1 MTERIPKSKQEA
13 VRSRYLNSITSKILG
28 PGSEHFVSDS
38 SVEIISEPPRNRY
51 ITGILYPKVE
61 SKASGRSSDDISGD
75 DQDVD
80 FDAESEPIVV
90 DNSFK
95 PTSIGLSFYC
105 LKTSTLDF
113 KINTSVYNMTE
124 NPWIDLPADL
134 LESILP
140 IVTDAQVTEPI
151 LKISDDQKQIA
162 YADSYTRK
170 AISLQKRLKN
180 LIDQLKEKP
189 EMKDAAA
196 FLYRL
201 YNLNYL
207 SEKSKKA
214 KPKIYQR
221 RPISTK
227 VTLDLTKP
235 RSTTEIMQSGEP
247 LGLSIFA
254 KVRELPLPDN
264 KRAVQAVTLV
274 VQNTSKSTIFF
285 QTQVILNAMH
295 SLKFCAS
302 EDVMD
307 THLEQLSKEDQKIRF
322 EYRNKKTYAIGHGI
336 SVGWSPQAGEVESIF
351 TEYVPTYELSPMSF
365 DLEGLSKDILRP
377 DSYLSE
383 VPEEA
388 QIQSLTKF
396 AAKYDAWIDERELQV
411 PEIKMENPSY
421 AEIASSNLQ
430 DCRICSNRIHQG
442 IELLRRD
449 PAALLAFDLAN
460 EAILLQRSKNPERK
474 MQCFRSRSYENLEDD
489 PNTSFAWRPFQLA
502 FILTTIDSLINEKS
516 DFRDVL
522 DLIWISTG
530 GGKTEAY
537 LCAIALVVLYQR
549 LGDADAKGVTVIMR
563 YTLRLLTAQQF
574 QRASSMICALEFLRQ
589 HRDDLGSNEIS
600 VGLWVGGGST
610 PNHRKEA
617 KTDFVNLRKNHDSP
631 NPFQVLEC
639 PWCHREHSII
649 PDDTEKRVVDA
660 WGYAPLVNGNDF
672 DLQCQNSSCPFHEKL
687 PIYVIDDSI
696 YKNQPTLLFGTV
708 DKFAQVPI
716 NEKTAALFSCSN
728 GKSGEAYKPQLII
741 QDELHLISGPLG
753 SIVGLYESSFDYILS
768 SGSSRPKYLAS
779 TATIRNSQEQ
789 VRNLF
794 DRDVMQFPPDG
805 LDVDDNFFVKTR
817 KPSADG
823 NLYGRQYVGVMGTGK
838 TQVTTEIRLFAALL
852 HSIVEL
858 GLSLEEQDLFWTVVG
873 YFNSLRELGK
883 ASTLLMDDV
892 RDELRRL
899 TKIEGSASSRQLN
912 TFGNL
917 ELTSHVSSS
926 EIVNTIKKLTHT
938 HTSDERAVDT
948 MIATNMLSVGIDIS
962 RLNSMIVVGQPKL
975 TSEYIQATSRVGRD
989 TLGLVFALYSST
1001 KSRDRSHYETF
1012 TSYHQNMYAQVEPSS
1027 VTPFSQPAL
1036 DKALAAVLIGMLRHT
1051 IPALLSQ
1058 KDASSILEFKPELES
1073 AKAFLLD
1080 RVQRNDS
1087 ENLYT
1092 AKASEK
1098 LDAISE
1104 NWLQSAVL
1112 SDNTANKNLLYFA
1125 AKKDATPDTVYLL
1138 KSFDMRQAHHEA
1150 YFAMNSMR
1158 DIENSGNISIK
1169 ESLTDD

>member
-1 MTERIPKSKQEA
+1 MTDRISKSKQEA
-13 VRSRYLNSITSKILG
+13 IRSRYLNSITAKILG

-51 ITGILYPKVE
+51 ITGILYPKVA
-61 SKASGRSSDDISGD
+61 SKATDGVSGD

-90 DNSFK
+90 DNTFK
-95 PTSIGLSFYC
+95 PSSIGLSFYC

-113 KINTSVYNMTE
+113 TINTSVYDTTV
-124 NPWIDLPADL
+124 NPWIDLPTDL
-134 LESILP
+134 LESILN
-140 IVTDAQVTEPI
+140 IVTDAQATEPI

-162 YADSYTRK
+162 YADSYAQK
-170 AISLQKRLKN
+170 PISLQKQLRN
-180 LIDQLKEKP
+180 LLDQLKEKP
-189 EMKDAAA
+189 EMKDATA

-201 YNLNYL
+201 YNLNYR

-214 KPKIYQR
+214 KPQIYQR

-235 RSTTEIMQSGEP
+235 RFTTEIMKSGKP

-254 KVRELPLPDN
+254 KVRELPLSDN
-264 KRAVQAVTLV
+264 KGEVCSVTLV

-285 QTQVILNAMH
+285 QTQVILNATR
-295 SLKFCAS
+295 SLKFYAS

-307 THLEQLSKEDQKIRF
+307 THLDQLSKEDQKIRF
-322 EYRNKKTYAIGHGI
+322 EYRNKKTFAIGHGI
-336 SVGWSPQAGEVESIF
+336 SVGWLPQAGEVQSIF
-351 TEYVPTYELSPMSF
+351 TEYIPTYELSPMSF

-377 DSYLSE
+377 DSYLFE
-383 VPEEA
+383 VPKET

-396 AAKYDAWIDERELQV
+396 AAKYDAWIAKRELQV
-411 PEIKMENPSY
+411 PEIKMENPCY
-421 AEIASSNLQ
+421 AEIANSNLR

-442 IELLRRD
+442 IEVLRKD

-460 EAILLQRSKNPERK
+460 EAILLQRSKNLERK
-474 MQCFRSRSYENLEDD
+474 MQCFRSRTYENLEDD

-502 FILTTIDSLINEKS
+502 FILTTIDSLINERS

-589 HRDDLGSNEIS
+589 HRDDLGINEIS

-617 KTDFVNLRKNHDSP
+617 KMDFINLRKNHDSP

-639 PWCHREHSII
+639 PWCHQKHSII
-649 PDDTEKRVVDA
+649 PDDTEKLVIDA
-660 WGYAPLVNGNDF
+660 WGYAPLVNDNGF
-672 DLQCQNSSCPFHEKL
+672 DLQCQNFSCPFHEKL

-728 GKSGEAYKPQLII
+728 NKTGKVYKPQLII

-768 SGSSRPKYLAS
+768 SGASRPKYLAS

-805 LDVDDNFFVKTR
+805 LDVDDNFFVKTS
-817 KPSADG
+817 KPSAGG
-823 NLYGRQYVGVMGTGK
+823 NLYGRLYVGVMGTGK

-858 GLSLEEQDLFWTVVG
+858 DLSPEEQDLFWTVVG

-883 ASTLLMDDV
+883 PSTLLMDDV

-899 TKIEGSASSRQLN
+899 TKLEGSASSRQLN

-926 EIVNTIKKLTHT
+926 EIVSTIEKLTHA

-1001 KSRDRSHYETF
+1001 KSRDRSHYEAF
-1012 TSYHQNMYAQVEPSS
+1012 TSYHQSMYAQVEPSS

-1051 IPALLSQ
+1051 NPALLSQ
-1058 KDASSILEFKPELES
+1058 KNASSILKFKPELAR
-1073 AKAFLLD
+1073 AKTFLLD
-1080 RVQRNDS
+1080 RIQRNDS

-1104 NWLQSAVL
+1104 HWLQFAVL

-1125 AKKDATPDTVYLL
+1125 GKKDATPDTVYLL

>member
-1 MTERIPKSKQEA
+1 
-13 VRSRYLNSITSKILG
+13 
-28 PGSEHFVSDS
+28 
-38 SVEIISEPPRNRY
+38 
-51 ITGILYPKVE
+51 
-61 SKASGRSSDDISGD
+61 
-75 DQDVD
+75 
-80 FDAESEPIVV
+80 
-90 DNSFK
+90 
-95 PTSIGLSFYC
+95 
-105 LKTSTLDF
+105 
-113 KINTSVYNMTE
+113 
-124 NPWIDLPADL
+124 
-134 LESILP
+134 
-140 IVTDAQVTEPI
+140 
-151 LKISDDQKQIA
+151 
-162 YADSYTRK
+162 
-170 AISLQKRLKN
+170 
-180 LIDQLKEKP
+180 
-189 EMKDAAA
+189 
-196 FLYRL
+196 
-201 YNLNYL
+201 
-207 SEKSKKA
+207 
-214 KPKIYQR
+214 
-221 RPISTK
+221 
-227 VTLDLTKP
+227 
-235 RSTTEIMQSGEP
+235 
-247 LGLSIFA
+247 
-254 KVRELPLPDN
+254 
-264 KRAVQAVTLV
+264 
-274 VQNTSKSTIFF
+274 
-285 QTQVILNAMH
+285 
-295 SLKFCAS
+295 
-302 EDVMD
+302 MD

>member
-672 DLQCQNSSCPFHEKL
+672 DLQCQNSSCSFHEKL